1 MSFNADKFYRYIK
14 SQRDQSFKLG
24 VFDCFIFV
32 SNWIQL
38 SSGKVYFE
46 QFKGKYKT
54 KKGWMG
60 LIKREGEG
68 YENLEDLLNK
78 NFTKKNI
85 NLASRGDIVLLN
97 GECLGLCD
105 GVNSIFVSEN
115 ENEDYIY
122 KETQLCDGVYEL

>member
-1 MSFNADKFYRYIK
+1 MSFNADKFYRYIN
-14 SQRDQSFKLG
+14 SQRDKLFKLG

-32 SNWIQL
+32 SNYILL
-38 SSGKVYFE
+38 SSGKIYFD

-60 LIKREGEG
+60 LIKREG
-68 YENLEDLLNK
+68 YESLEDLLNK

-105 GVNSIFVSEN
+105 GAYSIFLDECD
-115 ENEDYIY
+115 DYDY
-122 KETQLCDGVYEL
+122 RHVATCKCDGVYGL

>member
-1 MSFNADKFYRYIK
+1 MFIQDVFYKYIN
-14 SQRDQSFKLG
+14 SQRDHSFKLG

-32 SNWIQL
+32 SNWILL
-38 SSGKVYFE
+38 SSGRVYFE

-60 LIKREGEG
+60 LIKREG

-105 GVNSIFVSEN
+105 GISSIFVSEN

-122 KETQLCDGVYEL
+122 KQTQICDGVYEL